1 MHISVY
7 LRNLRYK
14 PRFYFSL
21 PSCLTA
27 PSGFPQNVTAT
38 TISPTE
44 IEISWNEVLEGER
57 NGNITHYEI
66 RYSQSTFSSIAGNS
80 TILTDSPVLKLLL
93 QNLEEFVEYTFTV
106 RAYTVIGPGPFSPA
120 VVNTTFE
127 DSKYII
133 KPLKLL
139 NFLRTDKYIM

>member
-1 MHISVY
+1 MY
-7 LRNLRYK
+7 LRNLRYFF
-14 PRFYFSL
+14 P

-27 PSGFPQNVTAT
+27 PSGFPQNVTAA

-44 IEISWNEVLEGER
+44 IELSWNEVLEGER

-80 TILTDSPVLKLLL
+80 TILTDGPVLKLLL

-106 RAYTVIGPGPFSPA
+106 RAYTVIGPGPFSPP

-127 DSKYII
+127 DRKYTI
-133 KPLKLL
+133 KPLKVVK
-139 NFLRTDKYIM
+139 RTEKYIM